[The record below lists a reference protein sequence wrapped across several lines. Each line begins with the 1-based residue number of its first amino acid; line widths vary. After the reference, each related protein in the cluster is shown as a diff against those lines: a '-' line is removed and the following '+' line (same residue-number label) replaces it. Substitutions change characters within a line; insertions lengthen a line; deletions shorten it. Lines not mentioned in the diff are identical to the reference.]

1 MDLPESLA
9 LLDQLDRRDNM
20 EIQDKMV
27 LMQLMERE
35 VQRVVK
41 VNKEIQVLMAVMVKE
56 VQEETLGNR
65 EQEVPWAAQVLLED
79 VAKRVLLE
87 KMDPK
92 VMMDLQEML
101 ELEEVMEMPASEVL
115 VDNLGR
121 REKRE
126 IKENKEIQV
135 QRDAMASLELQV
147 LLV

>member
-135 QRDAMASLELQV
+135 QRDAMASLELQSV
-147 LLV
+147 DH

>member
-1 MDLPESLA
+1 
-9 LLDQLDRRDNM
+9 
-20 EIQDKMV
+20 
-27 LMQLMERE
+27 MERE